1 MADNKANTL
10 HPPQSLNSQTV
21 TGTLPVKAYVYRAI
35 AEMNAGF
42 EKVVQDL
49 NNLKQIAFFR
59 SDPLREMHDTLCA
72 IRARANREFIAVL
85 EQRELANATHFE
97 RLCGEREPVPFPSPA
112 DGAPETPPNE

>member
-10 HPPQSLNSQTV
+10 HPPQSLNSQPV
-21 TGTLPVKAYVYRAI
+21 TGTLPVKAYIYRAI
-35 AEMNAGF
+35 AELNASF

-49 NNLKQIAFFR
+49 NNLKQINLFR

-97 RLCGEREPVPFPSPA
+97 RLCREREDAPPEPPPA
-112 DGAPETPPNE
+112 A